1 MSNYDFTSVD
11 RFIKTAKE
19 RGFEK
24 PIIELAIMLCCTK
37 NAVQQ
42 CGNEEKALDIAT
54 DLCAKISDAN
64 VFLSRLGKKVGV
76 NYR

>member
-1 MSNYDFTSVD
+1 MGKYDFTSVD

-19 RGFEK
+19 QGFDK
-24 PIIELAIMLCCTK
+24 PVIELAIMLCCTK

-42 CGNEEKALDIAT
+42 CGNEDKALDIAT
-54 DLCAKISDAN
+54 ELCAKISDAD
-64 VFLSRLGKKVGV
+64 VFLSSLGTNVGV